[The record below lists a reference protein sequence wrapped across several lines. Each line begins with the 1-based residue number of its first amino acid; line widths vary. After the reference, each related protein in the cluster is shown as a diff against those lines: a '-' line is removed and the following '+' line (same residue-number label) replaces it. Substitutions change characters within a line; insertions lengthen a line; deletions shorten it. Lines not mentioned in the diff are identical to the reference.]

1 MYSIVY
7 EALDMTKCPAKGV
20 AIDIVEYEGG
30 KGYGY
35 VLSRDNLTQYS
46 DSQIESI
53 ITWAKSRAD
62 LASRLSGKR
71 VVLEKG
77 E

>member
-1 MYSIVY
+1 MYSVVR

-20 AIDIVEYEGG
+20 SIEVIDYQGT
-30 KGYGY
+30 GYAY
-35 VLSRDNLTQYS
+35 RLSRDNLTNFS

-53 ITWAKSRAD
+53 VTWVISRAEF
-62 LASRLSGKR
+62 AQRMSGKR
-71 VVLEKG
+71 VVVEKD